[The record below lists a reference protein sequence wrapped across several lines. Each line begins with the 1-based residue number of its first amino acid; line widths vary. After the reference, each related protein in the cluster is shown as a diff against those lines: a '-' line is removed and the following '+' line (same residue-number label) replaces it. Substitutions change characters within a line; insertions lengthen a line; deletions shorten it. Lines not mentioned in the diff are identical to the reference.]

1 MALTPPNPTPA
12 ILAPGHC
19 FHTEAWEVQ
28 AGHAKVH
35 GPLGRQER
43 PREMAP
49 TLPTLLP
56 TFFFK
61 NIIYLCIIKK
71 SRHFNQ

>member
-1 MALTPPNPTPA
+1 M
-12 ILAPGHC
+12 
-19 FHTEAWEVQ
+19 Q

-43 PREMAP
+43 RGEMAP

>member
-1 MALTPPNPTPA
+1 M
-12 ILAPGHC
+12 
-19 FHTEAWEVQ
+19 Q

-35 GPLGRQER
+35 GPRGGQER
-43 PREMAP
+43 LGEMALS
-49 TLPTLLP
+49 LPTLLP